1 MLRTPDQERRQRR
14 PDEGIAVIWVA
25 VFLLVSLWFVS
36 LAIDMGKLM
45 AAKTELQA
53 AADAAALAGASSVDP
68 ETGVVVQDSAR
79 VRAAEIAAA
88 NRAYEGTPTPIVI
101 DPSVDVTFPAANRVR
116 VVARREAAT
125 GNPVLTHFAQTLG
138 IPNLSVNADATAE
151 VQVLVEPCEHLAP
164 FAPEDV
170 PPEGFLSGCENEYIL
185 KQGAGSS
192 EQGNFQLLDLP
203 ECNED
208 GFDGFNAGGAKAV
221 YHYTRYGY
229 DCCLKIDDE
238 FVLTEPGNKVG
249 PFRSALQ
256 ERFDADLPD
265 LREGICY
272 QDYHGNGSR
281 VFVTP
286 IIESFD
292 VNGKK
297 WVRIVKFAAFFLKDR
312 PGGSMVSE
320 GVRGQ
325 FIKYVVPGNAGPN
338 PPDDSM
344 LYGIHLVE

>member
-1 MLRTPDQERRQRR
+1 MLRTPEQEHRQRR

-45 AAKTELQA
+45 AAKTQLQA
-53 AADAAALAGASSVDP
+53 AADAAALAGASTVDP
-68 ETGVVVQDSAR
+68 ETGEVVQDSAK
-79 VRAAEIAAA
+79 VRAAEVGAA
-88 NRAYEGTPTPIVI
+88 NSAYEGTQTPVVI
-101 DPSVDVTFPAANRVR
+101 DPADITFPAANQVR
-116 VVARREAAT
+116 VVVRREAAT

-151 VQVLVEPCEHLAP
+151 VQVIGEPCEHLAP

-170 PPEGFLSGCENEYIL
+170 PPTGFESGCENEYIL
-185 KQGAGSS
+185 KQGSGNGQ
-192 EQGNFQLLDLP
+192 QGNFQLLELP

-208 GFDGFNAGGAKAV
+208 EFSGGGAAAIYQYV
-221 YHYTRYGY
+221 RYGY

-238 FVLTEPGNKVG
+238 FVWTEPGNKVG

-256 ERFDADLPD
+256 ARFDADLPD

-281 VFVTP
+281 VFITP
-286 IIESFD
+286 IIETFD
-292 VNGKK
+292 VSGKK
-297 WVRIVKFAAFFLKDR
+297 LVRIVKFAAFFLKDR
-312 PGGSMVSE
+312 PGGSMTQQ

>member
-1 MLRTPDQERRQRR
+1 MLRTPEQENRQRR

-45 AAKTELQA
+45 AAKTQLQA
-53 AADAAALAGASSVDP
+53 AADAAALAGASTVDP
-68 ETGVVVQDSAR
+68 ETGEVVQDSAR

-88 NRAYEGTPTPIVI
+88 NSAYEGTQTPVI
-101 DPSVDVTFPAANRVR
+101 INPSVDVTFPAANQVR

-151 VQVLVEPCEHLAP
+151 VQVIGEPCERLAP

-170 PPEGFLSGCENEYIL
+170 PPTGFQSGCENEYIL
-185 KQGAGSS
+185 KQGAGASS
-192 EQGNFQLLDLP
+192 SGNFQLLELP

-208 GFDGFNAGGAKAV
+208 DFNGGGAAAI
-221 YHYTRYGY
+221 YQYTRYGY

-238 FVLTEPGNKVG
+238 FVWTEPGNKVG

-256 ERFDADLPD
+256 ARFDADSD
-265 LREGICY
+265 RDQGICY
-272 QDYHGNGSR
+272 QEYTGNGQR
-281 VFVTP
+281 VFITP

-292 VNGKK
+292 VNGRKL
-297 WVRIVKFAAFFLKDR
+297 VRIVKFAAFFLKDR
-312 PGGSMVSE
+312 PGKSMTHE

>member
-1 MLRTPDQERRQRR
+1 MHRTPEHENRQRR

-53 AADAAALAGASSVDP
+53 AADAAALAGVSSIDP
-68 ETGVVVQDSAR
+68 ETGTVVQDSAK
-79 VRAAEIAAA
+79 VRAAEIGAA
-88 NRAYEGTPTPIVI
+88 NGAYEGTQTPVII
-101 DPSVDVTFPAANRVR
+101 DPADVTFPAANRVR
-116 VVARREAAT
+116 VVTRREAAT

-151 VQVLVEPCEHLAP
+151 AFVIGEPCEHLAP
-164 FAPEDV
+164 FAPENVPDSLFNSDCDV
-170 PPEGFLSGCENEYIL
+170 EYTL
-185 KQGAGSS
+185 KQGSGSAQ
-192 EQGNFQLLDLP
+192 QGNFQLLELP

-208 GFDGFNAGGAKAV
+208 DFTGGGAAAI
-221 YHYTRYGY
+221 YQYIRYGY

-238 FVLTEPGNKVG
+238 FLWTEPGNKVG

-256 ERFDADLPD
+256 ARFDADTEH
-265 LREGICY
+265 REGICY
-272 QDYHGNGSR
+272 QEYQAGGDGNDSR

-286 IIESFD
+286 IIETFD

-297 WVRIVKFAAFFLKDR
+297 LVRIVKFAAFFLKDR
-312 PGGSMVSE
+312 PGGSMTQQ
-320 GVRGQ
+320 GVTGQ
-325 FIKYVVPGNAGPN
+325 FIKYIVPGNAGPN

-344 LYGIHLVE
+344 IYGIHLVE

>member
-1 MLRTPDQERRQRR
+1 MLRPPEQEDRQRR
-14 PDEGIAVIWVA
+14 PDDGIAVIWVA

-45 AAKTELQA
+45 AAKTQLQA
-53 AADAAALAGASSVDP
+53 AADAAALAGASTVDP
-68 ETGVVVQDSAR
+68 ETGAIVQDSAR

-88 NRAYEGTPTPIVI
+88 NSAYEGTQTPVI
-101 DPSVDVTFPAANRVR
+101 INPSVDVTFPAANQVR
-116 VVARREAAT
+116 VVTRREAAT

-151 VQVLVEPCEHLAP
+151 VQVIGEPCERLAP

-170 PPEGFLSGCENEYIL
+170 PAAGFLSGCENEYIL
-185 KQGAGSS
+185 KQGSGKGL
-192 EQGNFQLLDLP
+192 QGNFQLLELP

-208 GFDGFNAGGAKAV
+208 DFNGGGAAAI
-221 YHYTRYGY
+221 YQYIRYGY

-238 FVLTEPGNKVG
+238 FLWTEPGNKVG

-256 ERFDADLPD
+256 ARFDADSD
-265 LREGICY
+265 RDQGICY
-272 QDYHGNGSR
+272 QEYGGNGSR
-281 VFVTP
+281 VFITP

-292 VNGKK
+292 VNGRKL
-297 WVRIVKFAAFFLKDR
+297 VRIVKFAAFFLKDR
-312 PGGSMVSE
+312 PGGSMTKD

>member
-1 MLRTPDQERRQRR
+1 MLRTPEQESRQRR

-45 AAKTELQA
+45 AAKTQLQA

-68 ETGVVVQDSAR
+68 ETGAIVQDSAR

-88 NRAYEGTPTPIVI
+88 NRAYEGTPTPVVI

-151 VQVLVEPCEHLAP
+151 VRVIGEPCEHLSP
-164 FAPEDV
+164 FAPENV
-170 PPEGFLSGCENEYIL
+170 PDSGFVSGCENEYIL
-185 KQGAGSS
+185 KQGSGSGK
-192 EQGNFQLLDLP
+192 QGNFQLLELP

-208 GFDGFNAGGAKAV
+208 DFAGGGAAAI
-221 YHYTRYGY
+221 YHYIRYGY

-238 FVLTEPGNKVG
+238 FVWTEPGNKVG

-256 ERFDADLPD
+256 ARFDSDTD
-265 LREGICY
+265 RDQDICY
-272 QDYHGNGSR
+272 QDYGGNGQR
-281 VFVTP
+281 VFITP

-292 VNGKK
+292 VNGRKL
-297 WVRIVKFAAFFLKDR
+297 VRIVKFAAFFLKDR
-312 PGGSMVSE
+312 PGGSMTQQ

-325 FIKYVVPGNAGPN
+325 FIKYIVPGNAGPN

-344 LYGIHLVE
+344 LFGIHLVE